1 MARLQCFAN
10 CAEAGDMVACV
21 VRSVH
26 AGADWVRVDV
36 RDIGPRPV
44 APDMPSPTAMDEPCG
59 SALLAAATKI
69 AEGSTGLHIVISGA
83 QAASHVVR
91 QIHNAIFRRTW
102 KYPQFIVSS
111 QDFTMV
117 KTVQSY
123 DPNIRIGCIVL
134 GAPRVAI
141 QYAAQ
146 MGAHCVFVD
155 KTHVTSGLVEDC
167 HGHGVEVVAR
177 VVNSEEEFLLMEAME
192 IDGVVSDFPDRINA
206 WRQPRY
212 RGKHFAIYE

>member
-1 MARLQCFAN
+1 
-10 CAEAGDMVACV
+10 MVACV

-26 AGADWVRVDV
+26 AGADWVGVDV
-36 RDIGPRPV
+36 GDEGCMPV
-44 APDMPSPTAMDEPCG
+44 DPDTH
-59 SALLAAATKI
+59 LLAPADELRGTFLLANAIRI
-69 AEGSTGLHIVISGA
+69 AEGSTSLHITISGA

-102 KYPQFIVSS
+102 KYAQFIVSS

-134 GAPRVAI
+134 GAPLVAI

-155 KTHVTSGLVEDC
+155 KSHVTSGLVEEC
-167 HGHGVEVVAR
+167 HDHGVEVVAR